1 VFQNIPEMTF
11 KSAVDLWLL
20 VIVALVVII
29 SLSVSVRLVLQR
41 SPAGYLR
48 VIGVLAIGIGLPLW
62 FFYSTQYLVEDEV
75 LKIQSGP
82 FTWTIS
88 ITSISQVVDTSN
100 LLSSPALSLRR
111 LKITYG
117 ESKTVMVSPKDREG
131 FLEAIDQ
138 R

>member
-1 VFQNIPEMTF
+1 MIF
-11 KSAVDLWLL
+11 KSAIDLWLL
-20 VIVALVVII
+20 VIVVLVVII

-48 VIGVLAIGIGLPLW
+48 VIGMLAVGIGLPLW
-62 FFYSTQYLVEDEV
+62 FLYTTQYLVEDEI

-82 FTWTIS
+82 FKWTIP
-88 ITSISQVVDTSN
+88 ITSISQVVETTN
-100 LLSSPALSLRR
+100 PRSSPALSLRR

-117 ESKTVMVSPKDREG
+117 EAKTIMVWPKDHEG
-131 FLEAIDQ
+131 FLEAIGQ

>member
-1 VFQNIPEMTF
+1 MTF

-29 SLSVSVRLVLQR
+29 SLGVSIRLVLQS

-48 VIGVLAIGIGLPLW
+48 VVGVMAVGIGLPFWL
-62 FFYSTQYLVEDEV
+62 FYSTQYVVIDEV
-75 LKIQSGP
+75 LQIQSGP
-82 FTWTIS
+82 FKWTIP
-88 ITSISQVVDTSN
+88 IPSISQVVETSN
-100 LLSSPALSLRR
+100 PRSSPALSLRR

-117 ESKTVMVSPKDREG
+117 ESKTIMVSPKDHEG
-131 FLEAIDQ
+131 FLEVIGQ